1 MTSREEIAKI
11 RRELQAAEKALSM
24 KERAKSSQEKN
35 LGPVSLPENKNPEP
49 NSGDIPG
56 YIALPKKQKRT
67 ENKW

>member
-1 MTSREEIAKI
+1 
-11 RRELQAAEKALSM
+11 M

>member
-1 MTSREEIAKI
+1 MSRKEIVKI

-24 KERAKSSQEKN
+24 KERAKS
-35 LGPVSLPENKNPEP
+35 LPERNMGPIGLPEKKNAEP
-49 NSGDIPG
+49 NTGDIPG